1 MIGILLSTRKEIQ
14 MESEVADLGSQL
26 AANDTSKE
34 QEEKWDII
42 IQPQNSLLQLRLDE
56 VWRYR
61 DLLTLFVRRDFVAQY
76 KQTILGPIWYFI
88 QPLFT
93 TLIFTVVFGNLA
105 GISTDGIPPVLFY
118 LAGITNWNYFA
129 ECLNKTATTFKD
141 NQNIFGKVYFPR
153 LVVPLSIVVSNL
165 IKYSIQFILF
175 LGFYGYFFAKGT
187 GVSLNSHSLLFP
199 LLVALLAG
207 LGLGLGLIVTS
218 LTTKYRDLV
227 FLIQFGVQLFMY
239 ATPVIYPL
247 SEVPE
252 NYRWLSVLNPMTSI
266 IETFKFGFLGQG
278 TFEWAYLGYSTVFTV
293 VVLLMGI
300 VIFNRTEKNFM
311 DTV

>member
-1 MIGILLSTRKEIQ
+1 
-14 MESEVADLGSQL
+14 MEPMVQQKLNIPISPQTDEDE
-26 AANDTSKE
+26 D
-34 QEEKWDII
+34 WDII
-42 IQPQNSLLQLRLDE
+42 ITPRNSLFDLRLDE

-61 DLLTLFVRRDFVAQY
+61 DLLLLFVRRDFVALY

-105 GISTDGIPPVLFY
+105 GISTDGIPPILFY

-129 ECLNKTATTFKD
+129 ECLNKTSTTFKD

-153 LVVPLSIVVSNL
+153 LVVPLSITLSNL
-165 IKYSIQFILF
+165 IKYGIQFGLF
-175 LGFYGYFFAKGT
+175 LGFYAYFMLQG
-187 GVSLNSHSLLFP
+187 SIIEPNSAMLLFP
-199 LLVALLAG
+199 LLVLMLAG
-207 LGLGLGLIVTS
+207 LGLGFGLVVTS

-252 NYRWLSVLNPMTSI
+252 TYRWLSVLNPMTSI
-266 IETFKFGFLGQG
+266 IETFKYGFLGQG
-278 TFEWAYLGYSTVFTV
+278 IFEWSYLLYSLGFTV
-293 VVLLMGI
+293 GILLLGTA
-300 VIFNRTEKNFM
+300 IFNKTEKNFM